1 VLFLNFY
8 LEINIAAAIRA
19 YNYSAGRACVLYIYI
34 YIYILYTC
42 SGALCDNFQRQLP
55 REALLFH
62 SAKFTRLKTRDVAT
76 DPAISRFA
84 GNKSR
89 NRERKTSASLFFFFY
104 LAVMRGMKD
113 LFDDR
118 YPRREH
124 CSRSAAETLLFLCT
138 KLLSCLSLCARKCLR
153 VYARAH
159 T

>member
-1 VLFLNFY
+1 VLT
-8 LEINIAAAIRA
+8 IIPPVVRVCCI
-19 YNYSAGRACVLYIYI
+19 YIYI